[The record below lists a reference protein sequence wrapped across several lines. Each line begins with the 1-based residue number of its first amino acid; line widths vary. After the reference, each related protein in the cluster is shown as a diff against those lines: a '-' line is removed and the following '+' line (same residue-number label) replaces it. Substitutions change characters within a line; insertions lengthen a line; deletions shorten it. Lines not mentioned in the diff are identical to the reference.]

1 MAEVQPVGTIIGPRR
16 QPEAMA
22 DTDTTAVTEVTET
35 MADTETTAVTE
46 VTEATA
52 ARIVKASHR
61 SYGTTI
67 SRYVIYET
75 GNI

>member
-1 MAEVQPVGTIIGPRR
+1 MADGSHGRHGYYGSHGVT
-16 QPEAMA
+16 EAMA
-22 DTDTTAVTEVTET
+22 DTDTTAVT
-35 MADTETTAVTE
+35 
-46 VTEATA
+46 A
-52 ARIVKASHR
+52 AKIVKASHR

>member
-22 DTDTTAVTEVTET
+22 DTDTTAVAEVTEA
-35 MADTETTAVTE
+35 MADTETTAVT
-46 VTEATA
+46 A
-52 ARIVKASHR
+52 AKIVKASHR
-61 SYGTTI
+61 SHGTTI

>member
-1 MAEVQPVGTIIGPRR
+1 
-16 QPEAMA
+16 MA
-22 DTDTTAVTEVTET
+22 DESHGSHGYYGSHGGTE
-35 MADTETTAVTE
+35 
-46 VTEATA
+46 

-61 SYGTTI
+61 SYVTTI

>member
-22 DTDTTAVTEVTET
+22 ATDTTAVTEVTEA
-35 MADTETTAVTE
+35 MADTDTTADTE
-46 VTEATA
+46 VTETMA
-52 ARIVKASHR
+52 ARTVKASHR
-61 SYGTTI
+61 SYVTTI